1 MGTFRI
7 KLKSCS
13 VCTEGDKGCGAEV
26 AGTRVPSSSDAMNNL
41 ALNFVTQWT

>member
-1 MGTFRI
+1 MNEGMSTFRI

-26 AGTRVPSSSDAMNNL
+26 AETRV
-41 ALNFVTQWT
+41 FVRSHE